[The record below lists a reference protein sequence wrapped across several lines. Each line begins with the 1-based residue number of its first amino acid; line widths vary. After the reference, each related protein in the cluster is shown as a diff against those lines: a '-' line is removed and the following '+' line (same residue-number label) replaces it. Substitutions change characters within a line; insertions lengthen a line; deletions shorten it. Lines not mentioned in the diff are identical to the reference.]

1 MLWRLPGRTG
11 GLFMDSFNSN
21 SAGGSLQISID
32 VIEKIAHQAAVEV
45 EGVAGVAQPSSIQQN
60 LLGKLMPNRPI
71 QVAIKNDVA
80 DIAVALAVYYGTKIP
95 EVSEQVQASVK
106 DAVQSM
112 TNISVAKVDIV
123 VTGLV
128 ANVAAQDVVAQP

>member
-1 MLWRLPGRTG
+1 ME
-11 GLFMDSFNSN
+11 SFNSH

-32 VIEKIAHQAAVEV
+32 VIEKIARQAAVEV

-71 QVAIKNDVA
+71 EVTIKDDVA
-80 DIAVALAVYYGTKIP
+80 DIQVALAVFYGTKIP

-112 TNISVAKVDIV
+112 TNISVARVDIV

-128 ANVAAQDVVAQP
+128 ANGSTQNVVEEQ